1 VSQAGNSLTGTILHR
16 QYGTAQQVA
25 AKAPCKTRPDPR
37 RRGLLLLLSLLIGA
51 VTPLSSQ
58 QREADEAWAA
68 GRYPA
73 ARAGYQ
79 QVLATNPRSAR
90 ANLRLGILLSWEGKL
105 DSALVHLARARVVEP
120 ADVDTRLIQ
129 ARVMAWNN
137 QYSEALLRYD
147 SLLAERPGLR
157 EARLDRARTLAWA
170 GRLDEARA
178 GYQSLIAKD
187 PTDRDALLGSA
198 QVRGWKG
205 DLAGAEQQYRAILT
219 RNSRDVDARVG
230 LGYVYLWQ
238 GREAAAG
245 RQAKYALA
253 MDSTHKDAR
262 ALRRAVGASRRASL
276 ETSANWSNDSDDNT
290 SYWQTLTASAPLG
303 DGVSTFGSV
312 NALEN
317 SDPVR
322 QATRVGAEA
331 GLSFALGRFR
341 LSGAGGARRLTPE
354 VAASRTSATYRG
366 RVGYRPVPSVGLNLG
381 YARAPFDETA
391 VLIEQELDL
400 ESLEGGIDIK
410 PFPTLT
416 IYGGGGALWLSDGN
430 HRTNGSAGL
439 TQQIHR
445 RFFLGVFGRTMSYE
459 RRGIGYF
466 SPDRFWVLEG
476 NAGYNFEGRVWAGGL
491 SGGLGAQ
498 QVGSGGV
505 AQNQWHLEG
514 RIGPRWGIGNR
525 IELYGLITNSA
536 VSSTSGAFRY
546 RSAGLTVRLGL

>member
-1 VSQAGNSLTGTILHR
+1 MGTTLHR
-16 QYGTAQQVA
+16 QHGTAKQVPL
-25 AKAPCKTRPDPR
+25 KAPCKTRPDHW
-37 RRGLLLLLSLLIGA
+37 RRGLLLLLSLLVGA
-51 VTPLSSQ
+51 VAPLRSQ

-68 GRYPA
+68 GRYAA

-79 QVLATNPRSAR
+79 QILAANPRAAR
-90 ANLRLGILLSWEGKL
+90 ANLRMGIMLSWEGKL
-105 DSALVHLARARVVEP
+105 DSALVHLARARAVEP

-129 ARVMAWNN
+129 ARVMGWNK
-137 QYSEALLRYD
+137 QYAAALLRYD

-178 GYQSLIAKD
+178 AYQSLIAKD
-187 PTDRDALLGSA
+187 STDRDALLGSA
-198 QVRGWKG
+198 QVSGWKG
-205 DLAGAEQQYRAILT
+205 DLADAEQRYRAILT
-219 RNSRDVDARVG
+219 RNSRDVEARVG

-245 RQAKYALA
+245 RQAKYALTI
-253 MDSTHKDAR
+253 DSTHKDAR
-262 ALRRAVGASRRASL
+262 ALRRQVGASRRSSL
-276 ETSANWSNDSDDNT
+276 ETSASWSNDSDENT

-303 DGVSTFGSV
+303 GGLSTFGSV
-312 NALEN
+312 NALET
-317 SDPVR
+317 SDPLR
-322 QATRVGAEA
+322 QADRVGGEA
-331 GLSFALGRFR
+331 GLTLVLGRFR

-354 VAASRTSATYRG
+354 VGAPRTSATYRG
-366 RVGYRPVPSVGLNLG
+366 RLGYRPVPSVGLNLG
-381 YARAPFDETA
+381 YSRSPFDETA
-391 VLIEQELDL
+391 VLIDRALDL
-400 ESLEGGIDIK
+400 ESLEGGIDVK

-445 RFFLGVFGRTMSYE
+445 RFFLGAFGRTMSYQ

-498 QVGSGGV
+498 QVGSRGV
-505 AQNQWHLEG
+505 AQNEWHLEG
-514 RIGPRWGIGNR
+514 RVGPRWGSGNR